1 VNGEPEYRKIKRP
14 LPLIAR
20 AYPVAHPVPPGTTPR
35 CASGQRLDR
44 RTAAWPC
51 GDWAGWRGASD
62 GGIIIRTTTANSHG
76 GGTITAAGIYVG
88 STLLNVPDHVFD
100 DPGYKHL
107 SMSYVM
113 AFVKEH
119 AHLHWTTG
127 RAELGKIDLGQRLNE
142 VLESVENLYLYSQ
155 QLFKYDKQRD
165 QEIQDLKDHIRSQ
178 QKEIEMLK
186 QAAANSS

>member
-1 VNGEPEYRKIKRP
+1 
-14 LPLIAR
+14 
-20 AYPVAHPVPPGTTPR
+20 
-35 CASGQRLDR
+35 
-44 RTAAWPC
+44 
-51 GDWAGWRGASD
+51 
-62 GGIIIRTTTANSHG
+62 
-76 GGTITAAGIYVG
+76 
-88 STLLNVPDHVFD
+88 
-100 DPGYKHL
+100 
-107 SMSYVM
+107 MSYVM

-127 RAELGKIDLGQRLNE
+127 RAELGKIDLSQRLNE